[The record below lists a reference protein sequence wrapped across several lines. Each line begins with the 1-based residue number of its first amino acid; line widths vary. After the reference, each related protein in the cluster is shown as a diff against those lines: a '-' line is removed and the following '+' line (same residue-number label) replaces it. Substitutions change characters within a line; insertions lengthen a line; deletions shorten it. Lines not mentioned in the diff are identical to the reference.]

1 MITLGVLSDLP
12 GIRHGFMTRAGGV
25 SEGIYDSLNCGLG
38 SDDNLD
44 RVRENRRRVL
54 QMAGIPATTLLT
66 AHQIHSPD
74 VLVVEEEWRD
84 GPRPRVDALVTT
96 RKNIA
101 IAASSADCVPILFAD
116 PEARVVA
123 AAHAGWRGAVGGVLQ
138 ATVKQ
143 MCALGAKPE
152 RIRAGVGPCIGPAEL
167 RGRAGISRAVPGA
180 EHCQRTLL
188 PRRSARRPS
197 HVRPRILCRS
207 RARRD
212 EARCDR
218 GGAPRHLRG
227 SGDLLQLSPLMPAQ
241 GAGLRATRVGDRADL
256 AGITR

>member
-1 MITLGVLSDLP
+1 MITLGVLGDLP

-44 RVRENRRRVL
+44 HVRENRRRVL
-54 QMAGIPATTLLT
+54 TMAGIPATTLLT
-66 AHQIHSPD
+66 AHQVHSPD

-84 GPRPRVDALVTT
+84 GPRPKVDALVTT

-143 MCALGAKPE
+143 MCALGARPE
-152 RIRAGVGPCIGPAEL
+152 RIRAGVGPCIGPASYEVGPEFPAPFL
-167 RGRAGISRAVPGA
+167 AQNPSNARFFRPAQRAGHHMFDLESYVAAELAAMKLGA
-180 EHCQRTLL
+180 IEVAYRDTCAEAATFFSY
-188 PRRSARRPS
+188 RRSCLRKEPDYGR
-197 HVRPRILCRS
+197 HVSVI
-207 RARRD
+207 
-212 EARCDR
+212 
-218 GGAPRHLRG
+218 
-227 SGDLLQLSPLMPAQ
+227 
-241 GAGLRATRVGDRADL
+241 GLV
-256 AGITR
+256 

>member
-1 MITLGVLSDLP
+1 MITLGVLGDLP

-25 SEGIYDSLNCGLG
+25 SGGIYDSLNCGLG
-38 SDDNLD
+38 SDDVPA
-44 RVRENRRRVL
+44 RVLENRRRVL
-54 QMAGIPATTLLT
+54 QMAGIPANTLLT
-66 AHQIHSPD
+66 AYQVHSPD

-84 GPRPRVDALVTT
+84 GPRPKVDALVTT

-152 RIRAGVGPCIGPAEL
+152 RIRAGVGPCIGAASYEVGPEFPAPFLAQNPANARFFRPAQRAGHHMFDLESYVAAEL
-167 RGRAGISRAVPGA
+167 AAMKLGA
-180 EHCQRTLL
+180 IEVAHRDTCAEEGTFFSY
-188 PRRSARRPS
+188 RRSVLRKEPDYGR
-197 HVRPRILCRS
+197 HVSVI
-207 RARRD
+207 
-212 EARCDR
+212 
-218 GGAPRHLRG
+218 
-227 SGDLLQLSPLMPAQ
+227 
-241 GAGLRATRVGDRADL
+241 GLV
-256 AGITR
+256 

>member
-1 MITLGVLSDLP
+1 MIILGVLGDLP

-38 SDDNLD
+38 SDDERA
-44 RVRENRRRVL
+44 RVLENRRRVL
-54 QMAGIPATTLLT
+54 QLAGIPAKSLLT
-66 AHQIHSPD
+66 AYQVHSPD

-84 GPRPRVDALVTT
+84 GARPKVDALVTT

-116 PEARVVA
+116 PDARVVA

-152 RIRAGVGPCIGPAEL
+152 RIRAGIGPCIGPASYEVGPDFPAPFL
-167 RGRAGISRAVPGA
+167 AQNPTNARFFRPA
-180 EHCQRTLL
+180 QRTGHHMFDLEAYVAAEL
-188 PRRSARRPS
+188 AAMKLGAIEVAHRDTCAEADTFFSYRRSCLRKEPDYGR
-197 HVRPRILCRS
+197 HVSVI
-207 RARRD
+207 
-212 EARCDR
+212 
-218 GGAPRHLRG
+218 
-227 SGDLLQLSPLMPAQ
+227 
-241 GAGLRATRVGDRADL
+241 GLV
-256 AGITR
+256 

>member
-44 RVRENRRRVL
+44 HVRENRRRVL
-54 QMAGIPATTLLT
+54 AMAGIPATTLLT
-66 AHQIHSPD
+66 AYQVHSPD

-84 GPRPRVDALVTT
+84 GPRPKVDALVTT

-101 IAASSADCVPILFAD
+101 IAASHADCVPILFAD

-143 MCALGAKPE
+143 MCALGARPE
-152 RIRAGVGPCIGPAEL
+152 RIRAGIGPCIGPASYEVGPEFPAPFL
-167 RGRAGISRAVPGA
+167 AQNPANARFFRPAQRAGHHMFDLESYVAA
-180 EHCQRTLL
+180 ELAAMKLAAIEVAHRDTCAEAETFFSY
-188 PRRSARRPS
+188 RRSVLKKEPDYGR
-197 HVRPRILCRS
+197 HVSVI
-207 RARRD
+207 
-212 EARCDR
+212 
-218 GGAPRHLRG
+218 
-227 SGDLLQLSPLMPAQ
+227 
-241 GAGLRATRVGDRADL
+241 GLV
-256 AGITR
+256 